1 MSERWGRDL
10 RLLSNLEQQSDRSR
24 GADLCTIRRPETGA
38 VDLETLS
45 GAENLEQGLLMRF
58 LTPLG
63 ELSILGHPNYGSRLF
78 ELIGERNNEA
88 SRNRAKVFVLQAL
101 DAEPRVKQVKAV
113 RVTQNRSNPARIDID
128 IWLLPIDGDKPLNLV
143 FPFFLERSVM

>member
-24 GADLCTIRRPETGA
+24 GADLCTIRRPETGS

-45 GAENLEQGLLMRF
+45 GAENLEQALLMRF

-63 ELSILGHPNYGSRLF
+63 ELAILGHPGYGSRLF
-78 ELIGERNNEA
+78 EMVGERNNEA

-101 DAEPRVKQVKAV
+101 DAEPRVKQVKSV
-113 RVTQNRSNPARIDID
+113 RVTENRSNPTRIDID
-128 IWLLPIDGDKPLNLV
+128 IWLVPIDSDRPLNLV
-143 FPFFLERSVM
+143 FPFFLEGV